1 VKAHLS
7 ASCALAA
14 IVAAVVI
21 TGCGRGEEESHK
33 VMYLLPTLSDE
44 AYSREAAG
52 ARAEAAKVEGLQLD
66 IQASAQRQDPTK
78 QVTKIEDAITQGYDA
93 IIVDPGESVD
103 QLAPALRK
111 AAEAGIK
118 TITVVQTIPG
128 LTPTAALTFDQV
140 AVYREAG
147 EYMSGK
153 LPDGGAIG
161 VITCVE
167 SNPDSKARIQGFEEG
182 LAPNIKVA
190 AFGDAKCDPAKAR
203 TLTENM
209 ITANPDL
216 KGIFNNTDL
225 AAVGT
230 VEAVRASGKDIIVIG
245 GDGQT
250 ANLEMMAARD
260 IQHASPRYPS
270 ETFGAMAVATADQLV
285 RGEHVPPT
293 IAIPGE
299 ALITQDNA
307 AEVLAEVQNLMK
319 QNG

>member
-1 VKAHLS
+1 MKKPLITATCL
-7 ASCALAA
+7 LTAA
-14 IVAAVVI
+14 AAVLA
-21 TGCGRGEEESHK
+21 TGCGRGEEQAHK

-52 ARAEAAKVEGLQLD
+52 ARAEAAKLDGLQLD

-78 QVTKIEDAITQGYDA
+78 QVAKIEDAITQNYDV
-93 IIVDPGESVD
+93 IIVDPGEAAD

-111 AAEAGIK
+111 AADAGIK
-118 TITVVQTIPG
+118 TVTVVQTIPG
-128 LTPTAALTFDQV
+128 LTPSAALTFDQV

-147 EYMSGK
+147 EYLSGK
-153 LPDGGAIG
+153 LPEGGAIG

-167 SNPDSKARIQGFEEG
+167 SNPDSKARIEGFEQG
-182 LAPNIKVA
+182 LAPNITVA

-250 ANLEMMAARD
+250 ANLEMMAAKD

-270 ETFGAMAVATADQLV
+270 ETFGSMAVATADQLI
-285 RGEHVPPT
+285 RGEDVAAT
-293 IAIPGE
+293 IAIPG
-299 ALITQDNA
+299 ADLITQDNA
-307 AEVLAEVQNLMK
+307 ADVLAEVQNLMK